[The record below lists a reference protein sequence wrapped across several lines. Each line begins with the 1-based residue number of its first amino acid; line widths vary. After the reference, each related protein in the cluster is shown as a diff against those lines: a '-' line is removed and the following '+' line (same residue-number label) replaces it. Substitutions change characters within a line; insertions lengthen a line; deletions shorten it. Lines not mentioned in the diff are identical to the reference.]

1 VSTAVARG
9 DEIIREPAGREYGAR
24 LRNLNLTK
32 NDFPNSDIDA
42 PSRQLTYKWNDCIT
56 VYFKRNLLQYR
67 EISGT
72 YS

>member
-32 NDFPNSDIDA
+32 NVFPTNSDRDA
-42 PSRQLTYKWNDCIT
+42 PSRQLTYK
-56 VYFKRNLLQYR
+56 
-67 EISGT
+67 
-72 YS
+72 